1 MTIFSD
7 TRSLM
12 AAGRALFPAVLAAG
26 FALFASG
33 CGGDSSG
40 APSAVS
46 PATPAPAR
54 PATIPEPGT
63 VTHLVPLFPE
73 SSSGSGTEGFVRIV
87 NYSEEPGAVRIT
99 AFDGSGRAYGPVGLA
114 MEAGQ
119 TIQLAPEDLAQGN
132 SAIGVSGAT
141 GSGWGD
147 GRLELSSDLDLM
159 VLSYIRHP
167 DGFLTA
173 MHDSVPREGNRYHV
187 RTFHPGSGS
196 NGASRLR
203 LIHTGENPAT
213 VRIRGIDDRGDSS
226 GQVTVSVPAGAT
238 REFTA
243 AELESGAGMTGALG
257 AGAGR
262 WRLVLE
268 SEDHLV
274 VLNLLENRTGRL
286 ANLSTAPRPGRTGA
300 WTVPLFPGASDPAG
314 RRGLLRIVNHSTRGG
329 AVRVAAFD
337 DNGRRHRPFTTQ
349 VGAGQ
354 TVHLDSDD
362 LEAELS
368 SGAGAGSRRLVA
380 SSDLDIEVL
389 SYIEHSDGFLTA
401 THDVAPLGGYRV
413 ATFAAGGR
421 LRLVNAGA
429 TAARVTVTAVDD
441 RGSSSA
447 GAFEVTVPAAATREF
462 RAAEMGFGGTSGNR
476 RLVID
481 SEAWVE
487 AMSLL
492 EGPAGHLA
500 NLSTEPRRDPIPV
513 EEFPVA
519 ATKGNP
525 AGVPVSVLDAE
536 FGPDTHGQRITD
548 TFFDHTRH
556 AALAQVGE
564 WGQYALN
571 GSELVANAYGSVLH
585 ALTRGGGIF
594 WTATDS
600 SPGYNR
606 RWTDPWFVKHG
617 RPFRRDMREFANWR
631 RDRDVL
637 FVSSMENTTV
647 RQTEDGYVPAY
658 CDDFEVREDLDHLW
672 IPLCGEFDD
681 YVAHS
686 GVGIDTIL
694 FAGALDP
701 RFGNASGAIR
711 ADGVFAPHAIYV
723 EARNTSHAT
732 AVLAAYAVNL
742 SFANPS
748 WSAARLK
755 RELMALA
762 REETV
767 DYDEGRSNERGTIVL
782 DRRTVR
788 IIRPGWAP

>member
-1 MTIFSD
+1 M
-7 TRSLM
+7 SLFGNPRKVI
-12 AAGRALFPAVLAAG
+12 AGVPVLVTG
-26 FALFASG
+26 FALVGGG
-33 CGGDSSG
+33 CGGDPSG
-40 APSAVS
+40 APAPPS
-46 PATPAPAR
+46 PATPAPA
-54 PATIPEPGT
+54 PADPSPPPPAPIPEPGA

-73 SSSGSGTEGFVRIV
+73 NSSGSGKEGLVRIV
-87 NYSEEPGAVRIT
+87 NYSQESGGVRVT
-99 AFDGSGRAYGPVGLA
+99 AFDGDGRVFGPAGLA

-119 TIQLAPEDLAQGN
+119 TIELAPEDLARANPG
-132 SAIGVSGAT
+132 IGESGAT
-141 GSGWGD
+141 GSRWGD

-173 MHDSVPREGNRYHV
+173 MHDSVPREGNGYHV
-187 RTFHPGSGS
+187 RTFHPGGS

-203 LIHTGENPAT
+203 LINTGADPAT
-213 VRIRGIDDRGDSS
+213 VRIQGIDDRGDSS

-243 AELESGAGMTGALG
+243 AELESGSGTTGALG
-257 AGAGR
+257 AGSGR

-274 VLNLLENRTGRL
+274 VMNLMENRTGHL
-286 ANLSTAPRPGRTGA
+286 ANLSTTPRPGRTGA
-300 WTVPLFPGASDPAG
+300 WTVPLFPGASDPSG
-314 RRGLLRIVNHSTRGG
+314 RRGLLRVVNHSTRGG
-329 AVRVAAFD
+329 AVRIAAFD

-368 SGAGAGSRRLVA
+368 AGAGSRRLVA

-389 SYIEHSDGFLTA
+389 SYIEHSDGVLTA
-401 THDVAPLGGYRV
+401 MHDVAPLAGHRV

-421 LRLVNAGA
+421 LRLVNAGE
-429 TAARVTVTAVDD
+429 TAAEVTVAALDD
-441 RGSSSA
+441 RSASSDNS
-447 GAFEVTVPAAATREF
+447 FEVTIPANAAREF
-462 RAAEMGFGGTSGNR
+462 TGAELGFRAGSGNR

-492 EGPAGHLA
+492 ESPAGHLA
-500 NLSTEPRRDPIPV
+500 NLSTEPRRDPVPV

-519 ATKGNP
+519 ATLGNP
-525 AGVPVSVLDAE
+525 VGVPVSVLDAE

-564 WGQYALN
+564 WGEYALN

-585 ALTRGGGIF
+585 TLTLGGGIF

-600 SPGYNR
+600 SPGYNPN
-606 RWTDPWFVKHG
+606 WTDPWFVKHG
-617 RPFRRDMREFANWR
+617 RPFMRDMREFASWR

-637 FVSSMENTTV
+637 FISSLENTTV
-647 RQTEDGYVPAY
+647 RETEDGYVPAY
-658 CDDFEVREDLDHLW
+658 CDDFELREDLDRLW
-672 IPLCGEFDD
+672 VPLCGEFDD

-686 GVGIDTIL
+686 GVGIDTVL

-701 RFGNASGAIR
+701 RFDHASGAIR

-723 EARNTSHAT
+723 EARDTSHAT

-742 SFANPS
+742 SSANPS

-767 DYDEGRSNERGTIVL
+767 DYYEGRSNEFGTIVL
-782 DRRTVR
+782 DRRTIR
-788 IIRPGWAP
+788 IIRREFAP